1 MAYSRQWGFDN
12 GSGVAARPMQWR
24 SRRARNPV
32 TECRDRRSK
41 KEPRLSHRLNAA
53 SQLRATISRL
63 SVGSKAKPVSIYR
76 IFRSTAFEPEAVINM
91 SAAYEDALRVLKL
104 ADRADPITELVARKI
119 IEVARTRQS
128 NRTRLRDKAFA
139 ELNKARQS
147 SC

>member
-1 MAYSRQWGFDN
+1 
-12 GSGVAARPMQWR
+12 
-24 SRRARNPV
+24 
-32 TECRDRRSK
+32 
-41 KEPRLSHRLNAA
+41 
-53 SQLRATISRL
+53 
-63 SVGSKAKPVSIYR
+63 VSIYR